1 MPPSMT
7 DVRSSSNPRE
17 APASPLE
24 AARALAPRAAHVAA
38 EAERAR
44 RLPAA
49 LVAELASAGLFALC
63 VPAAVGGVEAPPQ
76 TLIDAVEVL
85 AQADGAAGWCV
96 AIAATSGLLGG
107 YLPEQGARQVYGS
120 PGSVCGGVFAPR
132 GRGVARDGG
141 FEVSG
146 RWPFASGC
154 EHCDWLMGGAV
165 VEEGGSLR
173 MLPNGMPDVRLMLA
187 PAGEW
192 QIHDTW
198 RVSGLRATGSHD
210 IELAD
215 RFVPAEH
222 AASVFSDAPV
232 QPGPLYAF
240 PLFGLLALAIG
251 AVGLG
256 IARGALDD
264 LIALAGAKTPTG
276 SRRPLAQRSTVQADT
291 ARAEATLRGARALL
305 RESVAQAWEGAQ
317 ARGEVSVQDRTV
329 LRLASTHAAT
339 TGASVAATAYQLGG
353 GSAIYDDSP
362 LQRRFRDANVVTQHM
377 LVGPATLE
385 LTGRLLLGL
394 ETDTTQL

>member
-1 MPPSMT
+1 
-7 DVRSSSNPRE
+7 VQ
-17 APASPLE
+17 
-24 AARALAPRAAHVAA
+24 AARALAPRAAQVAA
-38 EAERAR
+38 EAERER
-44 RLPAA
+44 RLPSA
-49 LVAELASAGLFALC
+49 LVDDFASAGLFALC

-76 TLIDAVEVL
+76 TLVDVVEIL
-85 AQADGAAGWCV
+85 AQSDGAAGWCV

-107 YLPEQGARQVYGS
+107 YLPEEGAREVYGS
-120 PGSVCGGVFAPR
+120 PESVCGGVFAPR
-132 GRGVARDGG
+132 GRGVAREGG

-165 VEEGGSLR
+165 VEDGGDLR
-173 MLPNGMPDVRLMLA
+173 MLPNDMPDVRLMLA
-187 PAGEW
+187 PAAEW
-192 QIHDTW
+192 RIHDTW

-215 RFVPAEH
+215 RFVPVAH

-232 QPGPLYAF
+232 QSGPLYAF

-264 LIALAGAKTPTG
+264 LVALAGAKTPTG
-276 SRRPLAQRSTVQADT
+276 SRRPLARRATVQAQT
-291 ARAEATLRGARALL
+291 AGAEASLRAARTLL
-305 RESVAQAWEGAQ
+305 RDSVDEAWEGAL
-317 ARGEVSVQDRTV
+317 ARGEVSIDQRTA
-329 LRLASTHAAT
+329 LRLASSHAAT
-339 TGASVAATAYQLGG
+339 TGAAVAATAYHLGG
-353 GSAIYDDSP
+353 GTAIYDDSP
-362 LQRRFRDANVVTQHM
+362 LQRRFRDAHVVTQHM
-377 LVGPATLE
+377 LVAPATLE